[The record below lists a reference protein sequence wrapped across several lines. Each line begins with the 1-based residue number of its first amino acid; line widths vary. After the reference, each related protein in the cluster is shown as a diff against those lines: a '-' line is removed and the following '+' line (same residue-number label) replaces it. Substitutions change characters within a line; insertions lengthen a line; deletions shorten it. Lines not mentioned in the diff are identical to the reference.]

1 MAKVTIAV
9 RDLMGNIRGEA
20 CGEDQAVL
28 VFDQEYKKGDTIHLS
43 VEKSHC
49 FYVIRIDDALDESL
63 VYLTDSYML
72 YTIPFNDK
80 RMAYNPKAFTG
91 NIHYLTLRRAEEYE
105 VNNYR
110 NLAKNVMDQPG
121 NPNCFPHVF
130 ANVETRGQAIFAART
145 VIDGMVANM
154 SHGKWPY
161 SSWGINMQD
170 DAELTLAFGR
180 PVDFDRIVLY
190 TRADFP
196 HDNWWTAATF
206 QFSDGSSEKVEM
218 EKSSKPHVFSIVR
231 KNITWLRL
239 GKLIRSHDP
248 SPFPSLTQIAVVGT
262 EAGKITF

>member
-91 NIHYLTLRRAEEYE
+91 NIHYLTLRIII
-105 VNNYR
+105 
-110 NLAKNVMDQPG
+110 L
-121 NPNCFPHVF
+121 
-130 ANVETRGQAIFAART
+130 TR
-145 VIDGMVANM
+145 
-154 SHGKWPY
+154 
-161 SSWGINMQD
+161 
-170 DAELTLAFGR
+170 
-180 PVDFDRIVLY
+180 
-190 TRADFP
+190 
-196 HDNWWTAATF
+196 
-206 QFSDGSSEKVEM
+206 
-218 EKSSKPHVFSIVR
+218 
-231 KNITWLRL
+231 
-239 GKLIRSHDP
+239 
-248 SPFPSLTQIAVVGT
+248 
-262 EAGKITF
+262 